1 MKKVLFSIAILAVAF
16 GFTACSNEDE
26 ALGNVKGEKTTVLAM
41 TEVGTRTALKD
52 DGAGAYNVVWSEGDK
67 IYINDNHSD
76 GEEFTLKSGAG
87 ETTAT
92 FEGEVPADGDYY
104 AFYGTK
110 YTPFNSTQTYEAGKA
125 SNFPMIASATVK
137 DGKISPIKFW
147 NMGGILS
154 LTVKGTAT
162 IKSIKVA
169 SNELMSGPTSVS
181 INETGCSV
189 SVAYGSKDV
198 TLDCGTGVALTAEG
212 TVFNITLIENNY
224 TGVEITLTDADDNT
238 LTKTFKGTDGLKIE
252 RSKITKASFTASF
265 PPAGSRGTAKRTGD
279 IDVNWIQLWE
289 DGPKFAE
296 YNVGVTDGKAE
307 SYGGYYC
314 WGRSIDQEHPGT
326 CNTGSV
332 ELTGADDT
340 ATNLWGSNWRMP
352 TKEEFDKLLANCTAQ
367 WVTNYKNTGVKGR
380 LFTGKGA
387 YASNSIFFPATA
399 SCNDGTVLTGDWGNY
414 WSSTP
419 STTIRSGK
427 ITANYLYSPGNR
439 DAYTEPYDRTRGF
452 SVRAVLNETP
462 ATTGSAKATIGG
474 EDVDVKWVQ
483 LWKDGPKFAEYN
495 VGATS
500 ANEYGCYYAWGGS
513 QDKVDDHNTTIT
525 GEGNLTGT
533 DDTATKLWGNNWRM
547 PTKEEFENLLANC
560 TCTWDGTN
568 KGLLCTGKGDFS
580 SNSVFLPAAGYCDG
594 GDVID
599 LGSGGYY
606 WSSTAYKTN
615 GAHTLNFGSGDQAV
629 RSCPNSFVYSV
640 RAVLNETK

>member
-1 MKKVLFSIAILAVAF
+1 MKKVLFSIAILVVAF

-41 TEVGTRTALKD
+41 TEVGTRTALKS

-189 SVAYGSKDV
+189 SVAYGGKDV

-212 TVFNITLIENNY
+212 TVFNITLIANDY
-224 TGVEITLTDADDNT
+224 TGVAITLTDTDGNT
-238 LTKTFKGTDGLKIE
+238 CTKTFKGTSLKIE
-252 RSKITKASFTASF
+252 RSKITKASFTAN
-265 PPAGSRGTAKRTGD
+265 
-279 IDVNWIQLWE
+279 IV
-289 DGPKFAE
+289 
-296 YNVGVTDGKAE
+296 
-307 SYGGYYC
+307 
-314 WGRSIDQEHPGT
+314 
-326 CNTGSV
+326 
-332 ELTGADDT
+332 
-340 ATNLWGSNWRMP
+340 
-352 TKEEFDKLLANCTAQ
+352 
-367 WVTNYKNTGVKGR
+367 
-380 LFTGKGA
+380 
-387 YASNSIFFPATA
+387 
-399 SCNDGTVLTGDWGNY
+399 
-414 WSSTP
+414 
-419 STTIRSGK
+419 
-427 ITANYLYSPGNR
+427 
-439 DAYTEPYDRTRGF
+439 
-452 SVRAVLNETP
+452 P
-462 ATTGSAKATIGG
+462 ATTGKAYATGPDC
-474 EDVDVKWVQ
+474 DVNWVQ
-483 LWKDGPKFAEYN
+483 LWEKGPKFAEYN

-500 ANEYGCYYAWGGS
+500 ATEYGGYYCWGS
-513 QDKVDDHNTTIT
+513 IIDKDKNGAYKEGTTY
-525 GEGNLTGT
+525 LTGD
-533 DDTATKLWGNNWRM
+533 DDTATALWGKNWRM
-547 PTKEEFENLLANC
+547 PTGNELLALLSNC
-560 TCTWDGTN
+560 DVEVIKDPN
-568 KGLLCTGKGDFS
+568 DDEKLLGAKFTGKDAYS
-580 SNSVFLPAAGYCDG
+580 SNSIYLPAAGCCEYGSVEDYQGYFGNYWAGMQFGNDRGYCLEF
-594 GDVID
+594 D
-599 LGSGGYY
+599 LNSKKVLADMRY
-606 WSSTAYKTN
+606 
-615 GAHTLNFGSGDQAV
+615 FG
-629 RSCPNSFVYSV
+629 CSV